1 MMRFRSL
8 LLFSLLAAPLRAG
21 SVLYVDAAAGPGG
34 DGQQWTSAFTDLQAA
49 LDLARL
55 TGGVSEIRVA
65 QGLYLPDGGTGDAS
79 LAFELVSGV
88 RHIGGFATGG
98 GAWNPEQFVTVLSGD
113 LLGNDGPPGPGG
125 YIVQWQEN
133 SNHVVHG
140 TAPAAGTTF
149 EGFRVVGG
157 NADSGLTSGGGL
169 AVEGGELLVRH
180 CEFVRNRGA
189 AGGGGMALIDCTASV
204 ERCTFVENRGD
215 QQGGGALVAGPA
227 ATVWRECRFEA
238 NTGGQGS
245 GLSVGPSTFFASDSS
260 EPLIEDCDF
269 IGNIGQV
276 GATGGGGLHLNRTL
290 AAYVR
295 DCRFIANSS
304 NGGGGLY
311 LRGAMAQVDRC
322 HFERNEVNGD
332 GGGAI
337 YFDNFDGLVTW
348 VPLVRNC
355 VMIGNTGALAC
366 IDMSAELVHCTVA
379 DNLLPGAGPGLS
391 WPAMFVWNGQIL
403 LRQSIVWGHL
413 PQGNNGDERDHLL
426 AFGTGGY
433 GIENCIIE
441 AWQGVLP
448 GTATGSDPQFVDPL
462 GPDGD
467 RFEFADNRY
476 ELAATSPGLDA
487 GDIGALGS
495 GILTD
500 AYGRDRYRDGNADT
514 IDQAD
519 LGGLE
524 RMRPTDFGTSDCG
537 GQPRNQSGRNA
548 WISATG
554 STSIAAND
562 LRLWGDNLPPGQFAL
577 VLSSRGEAE
586 VAHPGG
592 SLGTLCLGGGWPIGR
607 HNRPGEILLA
617 GGPGIVWLDIDW
629 TDLPG
634 PTGPQVALPGETWR
648 FQLWHRDFIAGVGS
662 VSNFSQALSLTAQ

>member
-1 MMRFRSL
+1 M
-8 LLFSLLAAPLRAG
+8 
-21 SVLYVDAAAGPGG
+21 
-34 DGQQWTSAFTDLQAA
+34 
-49 LDLARL
+49 
-55 TGGVSEIRVA
+55 
-65 QGLYLPDGGTGDAS
+65 
-79 LAFELVSGV
+79 
-88 RHIGGFATGG
+88 
-98 GAWNPEQFVTVLSGD
+98 
-113 LLGNDGPPGPGG
+113 
-125 YIVQWQEN
+125 QWQEN

-276 GATGGGGLHLNRTL
+276 GATGGGDCTSTGPWRPTCAIAGLLPIALT
-290 AAYVR
+290 AAEVCTCAAR
-295 DCRFIANSS
+295 WPRWIAATSS
-304 NGGGGLY
+304 AM
-311 LRGAMAQVDRC
+311 RSMAMA
-322 HFERNEVNGD
+322 
-332 GGGAI
+332 GAI

-537 GQPRNQSGRNA
+537 GSRATRAGATLGSRPRAPRQSRRTTCGCGATTCRRASLPWCSARAAKPRWRTREDRSAPCAWAAAGR
-548 WISATG
+548 SGATIGPARSCSRAGRASCG
-554 STSIAAND
+554 STSTGPIC
-562 LRLWGDNLPPGQFAL
+562 LGPRGRRWRCRGRPGASSSGTAT
-577 VLSSRGEAE
+577 SSRGSVRCRTSA
-586 VAHPGG
+586 
-592 SLGTLCLGGGWPIGR
+592 
-607 HNRPGEILLA
+607 RPC
-617 GGPGIVWLDIDW
+617 
-629 TDLPG
+629 
-634 PTGPQVALPGETWR
+634 R
-648 FQLWHRDFIAGVGS
+648 
-662 VSNFSQALSLTAQ
+662 